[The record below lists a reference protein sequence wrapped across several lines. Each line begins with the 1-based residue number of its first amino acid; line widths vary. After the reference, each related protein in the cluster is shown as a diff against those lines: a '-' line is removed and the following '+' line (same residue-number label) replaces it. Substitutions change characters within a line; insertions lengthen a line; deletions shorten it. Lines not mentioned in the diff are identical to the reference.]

1 MASSDVKTKRLSAT
15 GSAGV
20 GPARI
25 RQLQVK
31 TTTGT
36 PRLTMTDG
44 NGGSTV
50 LDMDLDA
57 DDTHSVNIPEEGLPN
72 VISAELRPELC
83 RYLGNR
89 FLQLGVSWREM
100 RSKRSI

>member
-20 GPARI
+20 GAARI

-50 LDMDLDA
+50 LDMDLNA
-57 DDTHSVNIPEEGLPN
+57 DDTHSVNIPEEGL
-72 VISAELRPELC
+72 R
-83 RYLGNR
+83 
-89 FLQLGVSWREM
+89 VSDIYV
-100 RSKRSI
+100 STFTACTSVTVFYS

>member
-57 DDTHSVNIPEEGLPN
+57 DDTHSVNIPEEGL
-72 VISAELRPELC
+72 R
-83 RYLGNR
+83 
-89 FLQLGVSWREM
+89 VSDIYV
-100 RSKRSI
+100 STFTACTSVTVFYS

>member
-31 TTTGT
+31 TTTGA

-50 LDMDLDA
+50 LDMDLNA
-57 DDTHSVNIPEEGLPN
+57 DDTHSVNIPEEGL
-72 VISAELRPELC
+72 R
-83 RYLGNR
+83 
-89 FLQLGVSWREM
+89 VSDIYV
-100 RSKRSI
+100 STFTACTSVTVFYS